1 MVSERHFWA
10 VALCAYQR
18 KYDGVADKDLTWQ
31 QRLYQKAWDDA
42 NDFLVQEG
50 WQVDEQLSSSL
61 KTGLAYVTYVD
72 ADKQHIII
80 GYRGSVNAID
90 WFQNIFG
97 DTGMSAL
104 QGMTIESRQ
113 SLIDRVLPAGREV
126 GFQEPFPAASEH
138 AAIVRAQYPHATLG
152 VCGHSRGGAQAVYV
166 AMDLGV
172 RAVVFNPAPLPKS
185 IDFGAKLDHQQAI
198 SCFYVADDITHQVM
212 VPEQKFPFIDSYIV
226 YGKQLFSALYNPPS
240 TDAAASVNLLLDN
253 HSMKMFV
260 FDQAGQVITP
270 DRATTIQ
277 LEKIAD
283 LVALKNNI
291 QDLESQFIKSSS
303 RIKAYAATKLKTVE
317 DLKIKYLS
325 QLHDKIKVEVE
336 TFVDEQIAELRKY
349 QLNSQ
354 LFEHIF
360 LQLDRLYTAIT
371 REL

>member
-1 MVSERHFWA
+1 MTERHFWA
-10 VALCAYQR
+10 VALCAYER

-42 NDFLVQEG
+42 SEFLKQED

-61 KTGLAYVTYVD
+61 KTGLAYVTYVN
-72 ADKQHIII
+72 AEQQEVIV

-113 SLIDRVLPAGREV
+113 ALIDRVMPEGREA
-126 GFQEPFPAASEH
+126 GFQEPFPAASAL
-138 AAIVRAQYPHATLG
+138 AARVREQYPEAILG

-166 AMDLGV
+166 AMDLGI
-172 RAVVFNPAPLPKS
+172 RAVAFNPAPLPKS
-185 IDFGAKLDHQQAI
+185 IDFGAKLANEQAI
-198 SCFYVADDITHQVM
+198 TCFYVAEDITHQVM
-212 VPEQKFPFIDSYIV
+212 VPEQKFPFIDAYTV
-226 YGKQLFSALYNPPS
+226 YGKQRFSALYNPPS

-253 HSMKMFV
+253 HSMKMFL
-260 FDQAGQVITP
+260 FDQSGKVITTEN
-270 DRATTIQ
+270 ATALQ
-277 LEKIAD
+277 REKIAD
-283 LVALKNNI
+283 LVALKTSI
-291 QDLESQFIKSSS
+291 QDLETQFIKSSS

-336 TFVDEQIAELRKY
+336 SFVDEQIAEIKKY